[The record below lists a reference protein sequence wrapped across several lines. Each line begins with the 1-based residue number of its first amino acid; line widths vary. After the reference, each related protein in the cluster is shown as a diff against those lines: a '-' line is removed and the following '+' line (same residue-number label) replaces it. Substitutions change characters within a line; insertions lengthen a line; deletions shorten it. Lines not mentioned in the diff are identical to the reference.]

1 MSKEKQIL
9 QLLSEGRSQRWIA
22 SNLSVSRNSISKVQ
36 TAVVRSKQNYQT
48 LLRLDEEARVRTLF
62 PEQSA
67 VPVLVKPDYEK
78 IHKELLRHGVTLR
91 L

>member
-1 MSKEKQIL
+1 MYLRPMPNSF
-9 QLLSEGRSQRWIA
+9 EGRTP
-22 SNLSVSRNSISKVQ
+22 KVQ

-48 LLRLDEEARVRTLF
+48 LLRLDEEALVRTLF

-78 IHKELLRHGVTLR
+78 IHKELLRHGVILR